1 MLVWRHV
8 DKTGPEG
15 NIDSLMLHGQG
26 NIDITIYLSVIS
38 VPLFLVGI
46 SLNYM
51 VL

>member
-26 NIDITIYLSVIS
+26 NIGIKIELSIIIVS
-38 VPLFLVGI
+38 HFLVSYI
-46 SLNYM
+46 L
-51 VL
+51 L